1 MTKSRANCCAR
12 TSRLSPDG
20 AYAFSVIESTSD
32 RGAMLKLLP
41 PSDYLSRRRIYC
53 TVAAQLETHCH
64 EKCLKYVS
72 IKTLASCR
80 GGKTLKIVD
89 VEMLLEA
96 VLKGNP
102 TNAPRGFCPNGSP
115 DAEDKRC
122 KSESRRGDGI

>member
-1 MTKSRANCCAR
+1 MTKSRANCWAR

-32 RGAMLKLLP
+32 LGAMLKLT
-41 PSDYLSRRRIYC
+41 PSSHQISRRCVYY
-53 TVAAQLETHCH
+53 TAASQPETHCH

-80 GGKTLKIVD
+80 GGNTLKIVD

-115 DAEDKRC
+115 DVDDKRC